1 MEPKFRELALLF
13 ADSLILIRH
22 LLTENNQ
29 LLRKTDGT
37 IPIEN
42 LRDMYKCLFQSEFDN
57 SHQGI
62 ADVMALNK
70 VLFQSEL
77 ELTTEQI
84 VNNSNIM
91 ILSTVEEDV
100 QYMYHKAH
108 ERLLTFN
115 NRLYDDSDNLIIKK
129 SLAKK
134 LAHSGL

>member
-1 MEPKFRELALLF
+1 MEPKFKELALLF

-29 LLRKTDGT
+29 LLHKTDGT

-115 NRLYDDSDNLIIKK
+115 RLYDDSDNLIIKK

-134 LAHSGL
+134 LADSGL

>member
-1 MEPKFRELALLF
+1 MEPKFKELALLF

-22 LLTENNQ
+22 LLKENNQ
-29 LLRKTDGT
+29 LLHKTDGT

-57 SHQGI
+57 SYQGI

-134 LAHSGL
+134 LADSGL

>member
-1 MEPKFRELALLF
+1 MEPKFKELALLF

-134 LAHSGL
+134 LADSGL

>member
-1 MEPKFRELALLF
+1 MEPKFKELALLF

-29 LLRKTDGT
+29 LLCKTDGT

>member
-134 LAHSGL
+134 LADSGL

>member
-1 MEPKFRELALLF
+1 
-13 ADSLILIRH
+13 
-22 LLTENNQ
+22 
-29 LLRKTDGT
+29 
-37 IPIEN
+37 
-42 LRDMYKCLFQSEFDN
+42 MYKCLFQSEFDN

-134 LAHSGL
+134 LADSGL

>member
-29 LLRKTDGT
+29 LLNKTDGT

-115 NRLYDDSDNLIIKK
+115 RLYDDSDNLIIKK

-134 LAHSGL
+134 LADSGL

>member
-1 MEPKFRELALLF
+1 MEPKFKELALLF

-42 LRDMYKCLFQSEFDN
+42 LRDMYKCLFQSKFDN